1 MSRVMSLALKAAQRL
16 KIQNRKLVV
25 AWVSIIAAV
34 MAAGTLG
41 YQWALTESDPLVIGG
56 ESCVSYHSGKLFIC
70 AQGQKEYLVVPMP
83 TP

>member
-1 MSRVMSLALKAAQRL
+1 MGLALKAAQRL

-25 AWVSIIAAV
+25 AWVSILATV

-41 YQWALTESDPLVIGG
+41 YQWALTESDPLVLGG
-56 ESCVSYHSGKLFIC
+56 ESCVSYHEGKMFIC
-70 AQGQKEYLVVPMP
+70 PHGKKEYLVVPMP